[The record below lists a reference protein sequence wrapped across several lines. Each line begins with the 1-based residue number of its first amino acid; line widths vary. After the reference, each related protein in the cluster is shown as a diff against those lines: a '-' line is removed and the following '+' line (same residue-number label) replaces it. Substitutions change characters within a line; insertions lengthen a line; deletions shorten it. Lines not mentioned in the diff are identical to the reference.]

1 MERFFKRKL
10 SSTLDDTSNVGE
22 QSLRENV
29 NTVQPSYSPVMP
41 KKIDLKDLPWDP
53 FDRKRIIEYHPDQRD
68 EIRRAYL
75 IRGPCQPLGH
85 EFPKTKIGNKD
96 RRFNP
101 EWYEKYK
108 NWLEYSLKADK
119 AYCLYCYLFRDHFGR
134 QGGSDAFVVDGFC
147 GWNKTERL
155 GSHVGEVNSFHHKAL
170 KKCDDLLRQK
180 QSIPVAFH
188 KQSDIVKN
196 EHRIRLNA
204 SIDVSRFLLNSAL
217 PFRGHDESEKSL
229 HRGNFLEMIKY
240 TQNQNEMIRKV
251 TLKNAPGNN
260 QMVSPKI
267 QKDICHCF
275 AQEIL
280 KSIMK
285 EIGDDVFALLVDE
298 SSDVSKKE
306 QMAVVLRYVDDTSGV
321 VKERFVGL
329 VHVKETSSLT
339 LKYAI
344 DNLFAEFGLSL
355 KQALQRKDQDILNA
369 ISLVESTKRQ
379 LQEFRVHGRDSLL
392 KKVFSFCDKYDIE
405 KLDMTEAY
413 VNPKNRRKKTGIT
426 NEHYYSFDC
435 FNVVVDMQIAEFND
449 RFNEK
454 MKTRREQI

>member
-170 KKCDDLLRQK
+170 KKCDDLQRQK
-180 QSIPVAFH
+180 QSISVAFH

-251 TLKNAPGNN
+251 TLKNAPWNN

-339 LKYAI
+339 LKSAI

-355 KQALQRKDQDILNA
+355 KQVRGQ
-369 ISLVESTKRQ
+369 
-379 LQEFRVHGRDSLL
+379 G
-392 KKVFSFCDKYDIE
+392 YDGASNMRAIE
-405 KLDMTEAY
+405 KEALAE
-413 VNPKNRRKKTGIT
+413 VT
-426 NEHYYSFDC
+426 NED
-435 FNVVVDMQIAEFND
+435 VID
-449 RFNEK
+449 RFQK